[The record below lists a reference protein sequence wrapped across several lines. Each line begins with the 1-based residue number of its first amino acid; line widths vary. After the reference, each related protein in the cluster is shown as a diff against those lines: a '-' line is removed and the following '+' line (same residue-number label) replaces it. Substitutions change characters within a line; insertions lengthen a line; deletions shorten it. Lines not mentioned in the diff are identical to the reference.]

1 MQNLKVGGKLFNTIV
16 ILGMSLVGA
25 CGSNDSQMPQPVSSA
40 GSAGSAGS
48 SASDARNDGTAG
60 DGAIPD
66 SGSRADACPSWFC
79 C

>member
-1 MQNLKVGGKLFNTIV
+1 MQNLNVGGKLFNTVV

-40 GSAGSAGS
+40 GSAGSS
-48 SASDARNDGTAG
+48 TSDARNDGTAG
-60 DGAIPD
+60 DGAISD